1 MLERRALEADF
12 AKQDLN
18 NTPMTIYIGW

>member
-18 NTPMTIYIGW
+18 NTPMTIYIG